1 MNITQEDKG
10 NLTKLLKVEI
20 KPEDYKPAV
29 DKQLKDYQKKAQE
42 PGFRVG
48 KVPFGIIDKKYG
60 KAVRLDEVNKIL
72 SEKISDY
79 IEENKL
85 PILGQP
91 LANEE
96 NMPKGDF
103 AKDDTFEFFFDIG
116 MAPEL
121 DFNLEDKTYD
131 FYRIKVDDKQ
141 LDEYITNIVNQ
152 HGEQKSV
159 DDEVKEKDVVKGTIT
174 ELDENGEAKTDG
186 ILNENASLSMEYL
199 QDEDVK
205 NKFLGASKGDVINF
219 DPAKAAGDNKSELAS
234 MLGVEQEDTE
244 DISDNFSFEISDI
257 TRLHPAE
264 LNEELFKKVYPEDEI
279 TTEEA
284 FRNKVKEDAEKA
296 YERESERL
304 LMAMAS
310 DDLVENTE
318 LELPHEFLKRWL
330 VQNDENLTPE
340 KLEADYDKYAK
351 TMKWQLIE
359 NKIIKENDIEVK
371 DEEVKD
377 QIRKYFM
384 QQMGGGEISEEMQK
398 QLEPIVD
405 SMMQNKE
412 QTKQIYDQ
420 LFDEKLAKTI
430 KEKVNLNEKEVSYDE
445 FIKIAQ
451 SQQSDDDNHNHDH
464 EEEPD
469 NSKTE

>member
-20 KPEDYKPAV
+20 NPDDYKSAV

-48 KVPFGIIDKKYG
+48 KVPFGIINKKYG

-79 IEENKL
+79 IQEKEL

-103 AKDDTFEFFFDIG
+103 AKDDTFEFFFDVG
-116 MAPEL
+116 LAPEL

-159 DDEVKEKDVVKGTIT
+159 DGEVKEKDVVKGTIT
-174 ELDENGEAKTDG
+174 ELDENGEAKTEG
-186 ILNENASLSMEYL
+186 ILNENATLSLEYI
-199 QDEDVK
+199 QDEAVK
-205 NKFLGASKGDVINF
+205 NKFLGASKGDAINF
-219 DPAKAAGDNKSELAS
+219 DPAKAAGDNKTELAS

-244 DISDNFSFEISDI
+244 GISDNFSFEISDI

-264 LNEELFKKVYPEDEI
+264 LNEELFKKVYPEEEI

-310 DDLVENTE
+310 DDLVENVE

-330 VQNDENLTPE
+330 VQNDESLTPE

-420 LFDEKLAKTI
+420 LFDEKLAKAI
-430 KEKVNLNEKEVSYDE
+430 KEKANLNEKEISYDE

-451 SQQSDDDNHNHDH
+451 SQQTDDDGHNHDH
-464 EEEPD
+464 EEESD